1 MVLLVLGGF
10 FLWGCGDS
18 VHHNAPQSQND
29 GGVLAFG
36 VGDYPNADLLVSGEA
51 LEASLGQVRTASVTA
66 IQASAVENNPD
77 FVIIDARGSG
87 YDTVHI
93 PGAISLTWPEFGAPN
108 LNSVSE
114 LEDVLT
120 GAHITRDMTIV
131 IYDDTTASWGAAGRI
146 FWTLEY
152 LGCTDVHVLQGGW
165 DKWVADGRPTEAT
178 ANTLPEAPPFEANV
192 ALDVFAT
199 MEHIRDRRPEDNF
212 AIIDSRTDEE
222 FIGWVL
228 YGEARGGHIKGAIQ
242 IPYAW
247 FFNEDKTIL
256 GSDDLKALF
265 ESRGIAPDKEVTSYC
280 TAGIRSGFVYFAL
293 RLMGYTN
300 ISNYDGSMFEWSN
313 ASVADPDVY
322 PMEKMENHAEL
333 VYAAWVKALIDY
345 HAEGSTEPAP
355 PNYAY
360 NREHKHLILEASWG
374 PAGDYYNDGHIPG
387 AIHVNTDEIEYDC
400 FNPRNAWPVDPGE
413 PPCWDRSTTEEE
425 DLAKGLGP
433 DDSLDRNW
441 WNVYPDEYLL
451 PAIAYMG
458 IDKNTTVI
466 VYSRDFSAAARIVWT
481 LMYAGVEDVRLLN
494 GGNEAWTAAGFA
506 LETTAN
512 DRTPVDWF
520 DSDNPNP
527 DATAL
532 HAEYLVD
539 TDYVRQATADP
550 NTVDPPAVIADIR
563 SWEEYIGASRPY
575 SYIPTDGRIAGA
587 VWGHDTDAFVD
598 TDGTLRSYTE
608 VEELWSENGITS
620 DMSVSFYCGTAWR
633 SSLAWFLAHLMGW
646 ENITNYDSSWFEW
659 SMGEGSAYN
668 GDDPVENPIVDS
680 SPDLP

>member
-1 MVLLVLGGF
+1 MKRHYHVFSVMVLLVLGGF

-18 VHHNAPQSQND
+18 VHRNAPQSQNE

-66 IQASAVENNPD
+66 IQASAVENDSD
-77 FVIIDARGSG
+77 FVIIDARSGSA
-87 YDTVHI
+87 YETAHI
-93 PGAISLTWPEFGAPN
+93 PGAINLIWQDFGAPN

-120 GAHITRDMTIV
+120 DAHITRHMTIV
-131 IYDDTTASWGAAGRI
+131 IYDETTASWGAAGRL

-199 MEHIRDRRPEDNF
+199 MEHMRDRRPDEDF
-212 AIIDSRTDEE
+212 AVIDSRTDEE

-228 YGEARGGHIKGAIQ
+228 YGEALGGHMKGAIQ

-256 GSDDLKALF
+256 GSDDLMALF
-265 ESRGIAPDKEVTSYC
+265 ESRGITPDKEVASYC

-322 PMEKMENHAEL
+322 PMEQMANYQKL
-333 VYAAWVKALIDY
+333 VHPGWVKSELIDRNNGGKPY
-345 HAEGSTEPAP
+345 V
-355 PNYAY
+355 
-360 NREHKHLILEASWG
+360 IVEASWG
-374 PAGDYYNDGHIPG
+374 PAGADYNDGHIPG
-387 AIHVNTDEIEYDC
+387 SIHVNTDEIEYDC
-400 FNPRNAWPVDPGE
+400 FNARNDWPVDPGD

-425 DLAKGLGP
+425 DAAKGLGP
-433 DDSLDRNW
+433 DDTLPRNW
-441 WNVYPDEYLL
+441 WNIYPDEYLL

-458 IDKNTTVI
+458 IDKNTTV
-466 VYSRDFSAAARIVWT
+466 VVHSKSFSAAARIVWT

-494 GGNEAWTAAGFA
+494 GGKEAWVAAGYA

-520 DSDNPNP
+520 DPDNPNP
-527 DATAL
+527 GATAL
-532 HAEYLVD
+532 HPEYLVE
-539 TDYVRQATADP
+539 TLYVRQATADP
-550 NTVDPPAVIADIR
+550 NIVDPPALIADIR

-598 TDGTLRSYTE
+598 ADGTLRSYPE

-646 ENITNYDSSWFEW
+646 QNITNYDSSWFEW
-659 SMGEGSAYN
+659 SMGDGSAYN
-668 GDDPVENPIVDS
+668 RDDPVLNSIVDS